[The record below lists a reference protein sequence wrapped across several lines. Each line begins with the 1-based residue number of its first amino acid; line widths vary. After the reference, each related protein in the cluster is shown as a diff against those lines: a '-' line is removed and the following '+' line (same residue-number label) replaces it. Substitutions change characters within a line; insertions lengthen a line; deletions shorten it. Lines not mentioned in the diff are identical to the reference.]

1 MVFFLV
7 ATMLMIARLF
17 KKNGWDG
24 QSIFITIL
32 SSLLFYP
39 IFISLL
45 KGQDTAFLLLGATV
59 WSMVSLRRKTLSR
72 ALA

>member
-24 QSIFITIL
+24 ESIFIIIL